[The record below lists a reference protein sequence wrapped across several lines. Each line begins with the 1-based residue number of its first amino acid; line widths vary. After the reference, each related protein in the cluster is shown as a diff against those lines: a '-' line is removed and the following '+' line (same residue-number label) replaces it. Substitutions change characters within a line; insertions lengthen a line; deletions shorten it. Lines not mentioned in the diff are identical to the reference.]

1 MTKTHI
7 TFDDIADRE
16 LRAWNRASMGFNIGA
31 DEGKDA
37 MVRYFSQFSNEDKMD
52 VNAVFKR
59 VREEG
64 YNAVR
69 SDVSRRLQA
78 RTNVPSFEENEANA
92 TLH

>member
-7 TFDDIADRE
+7 TFDDIEDRE

-52 VNAVFKR
+52 VNDIFKQ
-59 VREEG
+59 
-64 YNAVR
+64 VR
-69 SDVSRRLQA
+69 SDGYNQVRARISRSVQSRA
-78 RTNVPSFEENEANA
+78 EVPTFEENEANA

>member
-37 MVRYFSQFSNEDKMD
+37 MVRYFSQFSDEDKMD
-52 VNAVFKR
+52 VNSVFKR
-59 VREEG
+59 VRDEG

-69 SDVSRRLQA
+69 ASISRSVQSRADVP
-78 RTNVPSFEENEANA
+78 TFEESEANA